1 MHLNPVRAVLLA
13 SEERLLAYP
22 WSSFGLYLAARE
34 HRPVWL
40 RVDRLLGEHG
50 IQQDTPVSRQEFE
63 RHMERRRLE
72 EVDPEALEGFRRDWC
87 LGSEAFRKEQ
97 LERMEGG
104 LGQHH
109 AGELRLE
116 SAHAKA
122 DWLVSEEL
130 RRLGWSAEDL
140 VRRPRNDPGKLAIAA
155 RLRRETVLTIKAIAG
170 RVHLGTYNTANARLH
185 RVMKQG
191 CGTSD
196 GTRWATGQ

>member
-1 MHLNPVRAVLLA
+1 MHLDPVRATLLA
-13 SEERLLAYP
+13 PE
-22 WSSFGLYLAARE
+22 
-34 HRPVWL
+34 
-40 RVDRLLGEHG
+40 DRLLGEHG

-72 EVDPEALEGFRRDWC
+72 EVEPEALEAFRREWC

-97 LERMEGG
+97 LERMEGT

-116 SAHAKA
+116 TAQARA
-122 DWLVSEEL
+122 DRLVAQEL

-155 RLRRETVLTIKAIAG
+155 RLRRETTLTIKAIAV

-185 RVMKQG
+185 QAMG
-191 CGTSD
+191 EWGSSSD
-196 GTRWATGQ
+196 GARTPVGK